1 LKLKN
6 GGNTFASAFNKQ
18 TYLRYRKWSALL
30 SVVPKKNCM
39 RKRRTREHI
48 IEDLSFNHVERQIL
62 YAGYVFYR
70 YSQNDYGYDGSI
82 TTFNEQGE
90 IENLVMHCQL
100 KATDKLKIAS
110 DRTAYTFD
118 VSKRDLELWLQNPV
132 VVLFLLYDAQKEVA
146 YYLDLQDYFLKDGI
160 LLEKIRKF
168 VRIYIPFGNIWN
180 RQAIIELRHLKNQ
193 LLDGTI

>member
-1 LKLKN
+1 ML
-6 GGNTFASAFNKQ
+6 AFNEQ
-18 TYLRYRKWSALL
+18 TSIYQIT
-30 SVVPKKNCM
+30 KKGM
-39 RKRRTREHI
+39 RKCRTREHI

-70 YSQNDYGYDGSI
+70 YTQNDYGYDGSI

-110 DRTAYTFD
+110 DRQAYTFD
-118 VSKRDLELWLQNPV
+118 VSKRDLELWLQNPA

-160 LLEKIRKF
+160 SLDKIRKF
-168 VRIYIPFGNIWN
+168 VRIYIPFKNLWN

-193 LLDGTI
+193 L